1 HKESHGKMTMS
12 RVTNTYLLLLIGL
25 ILGFMVADGI
35 SAHNQDKKL
44 DDIDK
49 TLLEIK
55 KLIKD
60 GK

>member
-1 HKESHGKMTMS
+1 MS